1 MGEIP
6 EAQRGFAEVFE
17 SAVDRLS
24 GAVAGLIVVEERQDV
39 TAAHGQGAVE
49 LADLDQAEIDE
60 FELEFL

>member
-49 LADLDQAEIDE
+49 LADLDQAGGKC
-60 FELEFL
+60 

>member
-49 LADLDQAEIDE
+49 LADLD
-60 FELEFL
+60 